1 MTARMWIDAL
11 AGIGF
16 RLLVGFTA
24 AFLLIPLAVAIVL
37 SFDSRT
43 FLGPFPPPS
52 YSLHWYYR
60 FFENPSYLDGLKT
73 SLNLALISTAISAVA
88 GTGAAVLLTQYR
100 FRGRD
105 VLTTLFLSPKF
116 VPTVVIGFSLL
127 LFTAGIGIYDPFT
140 RLIMGHVII
149 TLPFTVR
156 AALAS
161 LFGIR
166 ASMVEAAMS
175 LGASETRA
183 FLEIV
188 LPLARTGIVAGA
200 LMAFVLSFDEV
211 AVSLFLSDAF
221 TQTLPIALVAEMR
234 TNLNLTIAAVS
245 TAFLAITVVILIVLD
260 RAFGL
265 ERVVGQ
271 GVYQA

>member
-16 RLLVGFTA
+16 RLLVAFTA
-24 AFLLIPLAVAIVL
+24 AFLLIPLAVAVLL

-60 FFENPSYLDGLKT
+60 FFENPSYIDGLKT
-73 SLNLALISTAISAVA
+73 SINLALISTAISTVA

-127 LFTAGIGIYDPFT
+127 LFSAGIGVYDAYT

-211 AVSLFLSDAF
+211 AVSLFLS
-221 TQTLPIALVAEMR
+221 MR
-234 TNLNLTIAAVS
+234 SRKPCPSPWSRRCAPTS
-245 TAFLAITVVILIVLD
+245 TSPSPRCPPRFWPSPWSS
-260 RAFGL
+260 
-265 ERVVGQ
+265 
-271 GVYQA
+271 